1 MFYRSGSL
9 VCCLYF
15 EIIHVAKGFKQG
27 GEREKEGRKGK
38 RGRKRGG
45 KGEREGRGEG
55 RIKGGGK
62 KGGKKGGRKGG
73 RKGRKEGKEG
83 REGGRPHLMTMP
95 LSIEKLSLGS
105 PAMFHSLILTWSP
118 SVVLRENSSEHGM
131 PLF

>member
-27 GEREKEGRKGK
+27 GEREKEGR
-38 RGRKRGG
+38 
-45 KGEREGRGEG
+45 GEG
-55 RIKGGGK
+55 RKE
-62 KGGKKGGRKGG
+62 RE
-73 RKGRKEGKEG
+73 EGKGG